1 MSDFNQHA
9 EWLSLLD
16 ISGPFLAVPVLKK
29 AFPQDL
35 DKLEPAKKKKLN
47 QAYEEW
53 LEVQESDDVDLA
65 EIHGAWINLVL
76 GDILEWFDEDE
87 NSLVAGDDLP
97 TELSHTLPEY
107 DITLKPDFGLVN
119 DQTNQCMLLV
129 QTYAPGYDL
138 QAPTKGDGWMASA
151 TERMV
156 QLCRATGVR
165 LALLTNGE
173 QWLLIDAPVG
183 AVTTFA
189 SWYGRIWQ
197 QEPVT
202 LQAFIALLGIR
213 RFFVDESEQLPAL
226 LDESLKHQDE
236 VTDALGEQVRRA
248 VEVLVQSLDRADQD
262 RNRELLRD
270 VQPAELYEAGLTV
283 MMRLVFL
290 LCAEERELLLLGDE
304 RFEAHYA
311 VSTLRMQLRE
321 VSDEVLER
329 RLDGWSRLLAIFR
342 AVYGGV
348 EHEGMRMPAL
358 GGSLFDPDRFPF
370 LEGRAKGSYWKTDP
384 AKPLPID
391 NRTVLLLL
399 DSIQLFQG
407 RSLSYRALDVEQI
420 GYVYEGL
427 LERTVKKATDV
438 TLELD
443 ATRSAKKPWITL
455 GELESAHLDGQKRF
469 ESLLQERTGSSIN
482 RVRNDLAKSGDETS
496 SDKLLTACNG
506 DEQLRDRLLP
516 VFHLLQ
522 TDRWGYPLVYP
533 KGAYMVAM
541 GADRR
546 ETGSHYTPKSL
557 TEAIVKETLEPVA
570 YIGPAE
576 GKERQDWVLKPA
588 AELLDLKICD
598 LAMGSGA
605 FLVQVCRW
613 LSERLVEAWELAE
626 KSGRA
631 ISAEGDVLDALGK
644 KEPLSAQ
651 AEERLLTARRLIAE
665 RCLYGVDM
673 NPLAVELAKLSIW
686 LITLAKGR
694 PFGFLDHN
702 LRHGDSLLGIQ
713 NLDQLLY
720 LNMDTANGQRQLFAQ
735 KIEQAVHE
743 AIELR
748 KALRLQPI
756 RDIKDVEVMAHL
768 DAQAKEKLR
777 LPELVADA
785 LIGETIKNGGKTPD
799 TAILSIYAGEV
810 LNGDNQQLKQ
820 LEKMAKR
827 GLATDLPS
835 GKPQRKPFHWHLEFP
850 EVFVGGRNGFDAIVG
865 NPPFLGGQKITGV
878 SGTQYRNFLVEQIA
892 FGTRGSADLVSYFFL
907 KAYSILSSNGCFG
920 LLAVN
925 TIAEGDTR
933 EIGLK
938 QILCLGG
945 QIFSAYPNE
954 PWPGNANVVTS
965 RVHLVSTADWQGDI
979 QLNGRKVKQVSDSLT
994 ERVQWSPVKL
1004 QSNSS
1009 LVYQGSII
1017 LGLGFTIDK
1026 DEAVEFIQHNPEVKK
1041 ILLPYLIGKEVNRSP
1056 TAEPERYVINFWDW
1070 SDHKAEKF
1078 SPDVFSKV
1086 QVNVLPERL
1095 EQKDKGAKAKWWLH
1109 LRPRPELYHLI
1120 GRGSLFDHHP
1130 KGWIN
1135 DDHRL
1140 NQVMV
1145 FATGATKY
1153 PCFTMV
1159 PNEYIYSH
1167 SLCVVANDSFGVF
1180 SILSSDLHAVWAWE
1194 HGSKMKQD
1202 LRYTHGDVFET
1213 FPFPEGVL
1221 TGSDSTLMSIG
1232 QQFFEDRKAYMLACS
1247 KGMTKFYNDFHDPEV
1262 DSSEIEALRQLQAE
1276 LNHKLLS
1283 MYGWGDLNLDHGYHQ
1298 VGYLPEGKN
1307 LRYTISEKARE
1318 EILYRLAMLNK
1329 SRHEEELRTGVS
1341 KPKGKKA
1348 PAKKTVKPKVAKKSE
1363 EAAPQMGLFQPD
1375 PEPPKKA
1382 TGNQWGSTAIH
1393 QICAWL
1399 ENNEGKAYS
1408 RDVILNGCG
1417 ADPKEWDSAIKE
1429 LLADGDVEQ
1438 VGSGDQV
1445 KFRAKM

>member
-53 LEVQESDDVDLA
+53 LEAQENDDVDLA
-65 EIHGAWINLVL
+65 KIHQEWINLVL

-87 NSLVAGDDLP
+87 NSLVAGDNLP
-97 TELSHTLPEY
+97 TELRHILPEY
-107 DITLKPDFGLVN
+107 GITLRPDFGLVD

-138 QAPTKGDGWMASA
+138 QAPSKGDGWTASA

-165 LALLTNGE
+165 LALVTNGE
-173 QWLLIDAPVG
+173 QWMLIDAPVG

-202 LQAFIALLGIR
+202 LRAFISLLGIR
-213 RFFVDESEQLPAL
+213 RFFVDDSEKLPAL

-455 GELESAHLDGQKRF
+455 GELESARLDGQKRF
-469 ESLLQERTGSSIN
+469 ETLLQERTGSSAS
-482 RVRNDLAKSGDETS
+482 RVRNDLAKTVDETS

-506 DEQLRDRLLP
+506 DEQLRDRLLT

-613 LSERLVEAWELAE
+613 LSERLVEAWDLAE

-631 ISAEGDVLDALGK
+631 ISSEGEVLDTLGK

-713 NLDQLLY
+713 NLDQLLH

-748 KALRLQPI
+748 KTLRLRPI

-785 LIGETIKNGGKTPD
+785 LIGETLKHGGKTPD
-799 TAILSIYAGEV
+799 TTILSIYAGEV
-810 LNGDNQQLKQ
+810 LNGDKQQLKQ
-820 LEKMAKR
+820 LEKMAER

-850 EVFVGGRNGFDAIVG
+850 EVFVGRHGFDAIIG
-865 NPPFLGGQKITGV
+865 NPPFVGGQKI
-878 SGTQYRNFLVEQIA
+878 SGSMGSNYRNFIVNAIA
-892 FGTRGSADLVSYFFL
+892 HGVTGSADMSAYFFL
-907 KAYSILSSNGCFG
+907 KSYASLNTKGCLG
-920 LLAVN
+920 LIAVN

-933 EIGLK
+933 QVGLDMLV
-938 QILCLGG
+938 QDGASIY
-945 QIFSAYPNE
+945 SAHPNQ
-954 PWPGNANVVTS
+954 PWPGKAAVITS
-965 RVHLVSTADWQGDI
+965 RVHISKRNWLGARSLLGAICQHISSYLTAESDWSPA
-979 QLNGRKVKQVSDSLT
+979 QLN
-994 ERVQWSPVKL
+994 
-1004 QSNSS
+1004 SNKELS
-1009 LVYQGSII
+1009 YIGSYV
-1017 LGLGFTIDK
+1017 LGLGFTM
-1026 DEAVEFIQHNPEVKK
+1026 DEVTAREQISKNMDNERIIF
-1041 ILLPYLIGKEVNRSP
+1041 PYLTGKDLNEHVNQEAGRWI
-1056 TAEPERYVINFWDW
+1056 INFWDW
-1070 SDHKAEKF
+1070 PIEKAKGYSWAYDRLVAHVKE
-1078 SPDVFSKV
+1078 
-1086 QVNVLPERL
+1086 ER
-1095 EQKDKGAKAKWWLH
+1095 QAKKDKTARDKWWLF
-1109 LRPRPELYHLI
+1109 LRPRGELYHKI
-1120 GRGSLFDHHP
+1120 GRGDSFIKHP
-1130 KGWIN
+1130 KGWFPSPRNENVICN
-1135 DDHRL
+1135 AR
-1140 NQVMV
+1140 V
-1145 FATGATKY
+1145 GKY
-1153 PCFTMV
+1153 FSPSLV
-1159 PNEYIYSH
+1159 PNLYVFNEKI
-1167 SLCVVANDSFGVF
+1167 VVF
-1180 SILSSDLHAVWAWE
+1180 SFSEYGWLGFLNSTLINEWIWKHSSRLKMDLNFSPSDA
-1194 HGSKMKQD
+1194 
-1202 LRYTHGDVFET
+1202 FET
-1213 FPFPEGVL
+1213 LPLPDRDQIVSSLNVL
-1221 TGSDSTLMSIG
+1221 GERLHQQRQASMELRGIG
-1232 QQFFEDRKAYMLACS
+1232 L
-1247 KGMTKFYNDFHDPEV
+1247 TKFNNLVHSGNCNDQDISDFRRTLVCIDQKV
-1262 DSSEIEALRQLQAE
+1262 LDL
-1276 LNHKLLS
+1276 
-1283 MYGWGDLNLDHGYHQ
+1283 YGWTDIDLKHGFHERH
-1298 VGYLPEGKN
+1298 YLPAGDNIRFAICEWSRTSI
-1307 LRYTISEKARE
+1307 LARM
-1318 EILYRLAMLNK
+1318 AQLNK
-1329 SRHEEELRTGVS
+1329 EMYEQGSLANTV
-1341 KPKGKKA
+1341 PAKGKKIS
-1348 PAKKTVKPKVAKKSE
+1348 AKKTVKPKVAKKSE

-1382 TGNQWGSTAIH
+1382 AGNQWGSTAIH

-1408 RDVILNGCG
+1408 RDVILNSCG

-1438 VGSGDQV
+1438 LGSGD
-1445 KFRAKM
+1445 KLRYRAKL

>member
-35 DKLEPAKKKKLN
+35 DKLESAKKKKLN

-53 LEVQESDDVDLA
+53 LEAQENDDADLA
-65 EIHGAWINLVL
+65 EIHQEWINLVL

-87 NSLVAGDDLP
+87 NSLVAGDNLP
-97 TELSHTLPEY
+97 TELSHILPEY
-107 DITLKPDFGLVN
+107 GITLRPDFGLVD
-119 DQTNQCMLLV
+119 DQTNRCMLLV
-129 QTYAPGYDL
+129 QTYTTGYDL
-138 QAPTKGDGWMASA
+138 QAPSKGDGWTASA

-173 QWLLIDAPVG
+173 QWMLIDAPVG

-202 LQAFIALLGIR
+202 LRAFISLLGIR
-213 RFFVDESEQLPAL
+213 RFFVDDSEKLPAL

-248 VEVLVQSLDRADQD
+248 VEVLVQSLDRSDQD

-455 GELESAHLDGQKRF
+455 GELESARLDGQKRF
-469 ESLLQERTGSSIN
+469 ESLLQERTGSSVSRI
-482 RVRNDLAKSGDETS
+482 RNDLAKTVDETS

-576 GKERQDWVLKPA
+576 GKERQDWVLKSA
-588 AELLDLKICD
+588 AKLLDLKICD

-613 LSERLVEAWELAE
+613 LSDRLVEAWELAE
-626 KSGRA
+626 KSGKA
-631 ISAEGDVLDALGK
+631 ISAEGEVLDALGK

-713 NLDQLLY
+713 SLDQLLH

-748 KALRLQPI
+748 KTLRLQPI

-785 LIGETIKNGGKTPD
+785 LIGETLKHGGKTPQ
-799 TAILSIYAGEV
+799 TTILSIYAGEV
-810 LNGDNQQLKQ
+810 LNGDKQQLKQ
-820 LEKMAKR
+820 LEKMAER

-850 EVFVGGRNGFDAIVG
+850 EVFVEGRQGFDAVLG
-865 NPPFLGGQKITGV
+865 NPPFLGGRRMNAALGEKYV
-878 SGTQYRNFLVEQIA
+878 AHLVRSSSGK
-892 FGTRGSADLVSYFFL
+892 GSANADLCAYFLL
-907 KAYSILSSNGCFG
+907 KSFSLLKTNGTLGLIATKSIGQ
-920 LLAVN
+920 
-925 TIAEGDTR
+925 GDTKSQGLDLIR
-933 EIGLK
+933 QKRGRIFKAFSHLEWPGSASVTVALLWIANGKWENAIHLNGKIVSEIG
-938 QILCLGG
+938 
-945 QIFSAYPNE
+945 SE
-954 PWPGNANVVTS
+954 
-965 RVHLVSTADWQGDI
+965 
-979 QLNGRKVKQVSDSLT
+979 LT
-994 ERVQWSPVKL
+994 EVHSIQWSPKQLEENDNIAFQGSNILGTGFVLDDAQYEQIIAVSPESKSVISDFLKGDDFNKSINLEPQSKIINFHDYPLSREVKPVGYSGPFAEDYPECLEIVLEKVKPIRDKQKRRPYREKWWQYAERCHALYKAVAGFDKVIFHTSPSKHISFGFVRSDCIFSGPHTVIASDSYNTLGVL
-1004 QSNSS
+1004 QSTIHAEWCWVFCTTMPSGSRRYNPSDFREFPRPHQIVTQLKQVVIAYDDARRKIMQDSRIGLRDLMNMFHSEECTNNDINSLRELQKHIDE
-1009 LVYQGSII
+1009 LVLRSYGWDDLVVDYEYKPVGQGIR
-1017 LGLGFTIDK
+1017 LGFT
-1026 DEAVEFIQHNPEVKK
+1026 NS
-1041 ILLPYLIGKEVNRSP
+1041 LS
-1056 TAEPERYVINFWDW
+1056 
-1070 SDHKAEKF
+1070 
-1078 SPDVFSKV
+1078 
-1086 QVNVLPERL
+1086 NVVVSRL
-1095 EQKDKGAKAKWWLH
+1095 LH
-1109 LRPRPELYHLI
+1109 LN
-1120 GRGSLFDHHP
+1120 
-1130 KGWIN
+1130 K
-1135 DDHRL
+1135 
-1140 NQVMV
+1140 
-1145 FATGATKY
+1145 T
-1153 PCFTMV
+1153 
-1159 PNEYIYSH
+1159 
-1167 SLCVVANDSFGVF
+1167 
-1180 SILSSDLHAVWAWE
+1180 
-1194 HGSKMKQD
+1194 
-1202 LRYTHGDVFET
+1202 RY
-1213 FPFPEGVL
+1213 
-1221 TGSDSTLMSIG
+1221 
-1232 QQFFEDRKAYMLACS
+1232 
-1247 KGMTKFYNDFHDPEV
+1247 
-1262 DSSEIEALRQLQAE
+1262 
-1276 LNHKLLS
+1276 
-1283 MYGWGDLNLDHGYHQ
+1283 
-1298 VGYLPEGKN
+1298 
-1307 LRYTISEKARE
+1307 
-1318 EILYRLAMLNK
+1318 
-1329 SRHEEELRTGVS
+1329 EEELPAGVT
-1341 KPKGKKA
+1341 KAKGKKT

-1363 EAAPQMGLFQPD
+1363 KAAPQMGLFQLD

-1382 TGNQWGSTAIH
+1382 TGNQWGSSAIH

-1417 ADPKEWDSAIKE
+1417 ADPKEWDLAIKE